1 MEIDYKK
8 LIIGLILV
16 FILGVLF
23 AVVNGV
29 YTSSTNEQ
37 LPLIVYGISFLSILI
52 GAFIVVMFQ
61 WKINKI
67 QLENVLKILPREERT
82 VVKVLLD
89 NNKSIEQN
97 KLVVLSGFTKVQIS
111 RILKK
116 LVEREVVEKKNMG
129 NTNKC
134 NYVGKVIKISVD

>member
-129 NTNKC
+129 NTNL
-134 NYVGKVIKISVD
+134 VILKI

>member
-1 MEIDYKK
+1 MEIDNKK
-8 LIIGLILV
+8 LVIGLTLV

-23 AVVNGV
+23 AIVNGI

-61 WKINKI
+61 WKINRI
-67 QLENVLKILPREERT
+67 QVEKVLKIVPREERII
-82 VVKVLLD
+82 VKILLD
-89 NNKSIEQN
+89 NNNSIEQN
-97 KLVVLSGFTKVQIS
+97 KMVVLSGISKVQVS
-111 RILKK
+111 RTVQK

-129 NTNKC
+129 NTNL
-134 NYVGKVIKISVD
+134 ILLRL